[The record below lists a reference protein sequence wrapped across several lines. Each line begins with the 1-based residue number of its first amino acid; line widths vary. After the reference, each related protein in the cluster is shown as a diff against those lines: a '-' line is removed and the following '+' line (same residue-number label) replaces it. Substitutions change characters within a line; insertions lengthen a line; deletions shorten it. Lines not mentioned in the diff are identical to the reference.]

1 MEGKAVVKPD
11 GKKKIRKAANN
22 TNEEIISP
30 MSGRIMK
37 LSDTPDETFASG
49 MLGIGFAIEPDA
61 PEVVSPVDG
70 QITSVFP
77 TKHAICIE
85 SDKGEKIMLH
95 LGIDTVKLEGKPFD
109 VQVKEGDKIKA
120 GELLAQID
128 LEEIKKA
135 SSIIS
140 PIVFIDKSDYEIII
154 IKKGNEDEK
163 VVALTFD
170 DGPDEVFTPQ
180 VLDILKKY
188 DVKATFFLIGEKVQ
202 YNKKIVKREK
212 EEGHEI
218 GNHTFTHINAAKKSR
233 AEIESEDT
241 KTQEAI
247 KEVTGEVVLRV
258 DAHTFFDKDFIWN
271 NVKEIENGENIV
283 GGKCI
288 SVTQNNDWKEKLL
301 LIAEESIFGCGI
313 ADFRR
318 KESKEYVSTLAF
330 AMYRKKVFDDVGPYN
345 ENLARTEDN
354 EMHYR
359 MKQKGYKFLLS
370 PNIKSY
376 RYARSDLKGMIKQKY
391 GNGKWIGITLHYC
404 PKCFSIYHLVPFL
417 FVLGIL
423 FSVIMAFVNVPIFV
437 YLLTSA
443 YLLFNILNII
453 LITIKNGFSISYLL
467 LPFIFFV
474 LHCAYGIGTVVGI
487 VKGFF
492 MKRKRK

>member
-1 MEGKAVVKPD
+1 MLIKSSQ
-11 GKKKIRKAANN
+11 
-22 TNEEIISP
+22 IIS
-30 MSGRIMK
+30 
-37 LSDTPDETFASG
+37 
-49 MLGIGFAIEPDA
+49 
-61 PEVVSPVDG
+61 
-70 QITSVFP
+70 
-77 TKHAICIE
+77 
-85 SDKGEKIMLH
+85 
-95 LGIDTVKLEGKPFD
+95 
-109 VQVKEGDKIKA
+109 KA
-120 GELLAQID
+120 
-128 LEEIKKA
+128 
-135 SSIIS
+135 
-140 PIVFIDKSDYEIII
+140 
-154 IKKGNEDEK
+154 
-163 VVALTFD
+163 
-170 DGPDEVFTPQ
+170 
-180 VLDILKKY
+180 
-188 DVKATFFLIGEKVQ
+188 
-202 YNKKIVKREK
+202 
-212 EEGHEI
+212 
-218 GNHTFTHINAAKKSR
+218 
-233 AEIESEDT
+233 
-241 KTQEAI
+241 
-247 KEVTGEVVLRV
+247 
-258 DAHTFFDKDFIWN
+258 FFDKDFIWN

>member
-1 MEGKAVVKPD
+1 MLVSF
-11 GKKKIRKAANN
+11 
-22 TNEEIISP
+22 II
-30 MSGRIMK
+30 I
-37 LSDTPDETFASG
+37 AYN
-49 MLGIGFAIEPDA
+49 A
-61 PEVVSPVDG
+61 
-70 QITSVFP
+70 
-77 TKHAICIE
+77 
-85 SDKGEKIMLH
+85 EKFL
-95 LGIDTVKLEGKPFD
+95 
-109 VQVKEGDKIKA
+109 
-120 GELLAQID
+120 
-128 LEEIKKA
+128 
-135 SSIIS
+135 
-140 PIVFIDKSDYEIII
+140 DKSLESLKKQDYPHKDIEVILVDSISTDGTRKVFEEFKKENEKDFYQ
-154 IKKGNEDEK
+154 IKILTNKGKTLPKGWN
-163 VVALTFD
+163 VAL
-170 DGPDEVFTPQ
+170 
-180 VLDILKKY
+180 
-188 DVKATFFLIGEKVQ
+188 
-202 YNKKIVKREK
+202 
-212 EEGHEI
+212 
-218 GNHTFTHINAAKKSR
+218 
-233 AEIESEDT
+233 
-241 KTQEAI
+241 

-474 LHCAYGIGTVVGI
+474 LHCAYGIGTIVGI